1 MGIHILLCM
10 RILRNGNFDKRGGT
24 MNEILV
30 YTMQDCNDLCGILA
44 RNGYCTT
51 AYQLI
56 TATSSEI
63 LPKQWS
69 IKYYDPKTI
78 EVEK

>member
-1 MGIHILLCM
+1 
-10 RILRNGNFDKRGGT
+10 

-51 AYQLI
+51 AYQLV
-56 TATSSEI
+56 TATSNECF
-63 LPKQWS
+63 PKQWS
-69 IKYYDPKTI
+69 VKYYDPNKIETI
-78 EVEK
+78 ESKTSPIKLSKRSMEILENKKKE

>member
-1 MGIHILLCM
+1 
-10 RILRNGNFDKRGGT
+10 

-51 AYQLI
+51 AYQLV
-56 TATSSEI
+56 TSTSSEI

-78 EVEK
+78 EVEKGKGGKDVL

>member
-1 MGIHILLCM
+1 
-10 RILRNGNFDKRGGT
+10 

-30 YTMQDCNDLCGILA
+30 YTLQDCNDLCGILA

-51 AYQLI
+51 AYQLV
-56 TATSSEI
+56 TATSNEI

-78 EVEK
+78 KVKND